1 MMGYH
6 QSSQLTGKAV
16 EENDVTIAN
25 FVEHGN
31 HITLAKG
38 GSLGG
43 LNGVYVTDIATVT
56 DGVIVDEI
64 ADILYQTVV
73 AHAHV
78 AQGGTLDARVLE
90 KAFAHFNLFLKLT
103 NADVT
108 IK

>member
-1 MMGYH
+1 MLSTQDIEKLIPH
-6 QSSQLTGKAV
+6 R
-16 EENDVTIAN
+16 
-25 FVEHGN
+25 
-31 HITLAKG
+31 
-38 GSLGG
+38 GSMRL
-43 LNGVYVTDIATVT
+43 
-56 DGVIVDEI
+56 VDEI